1 MARGALP
8 RLGRAGGAGGGGARS
23 RRGRVGRRLER
34 RVVVA
39 FVEVDELRQVL
50 GLVRPDEAVLVER
63 RVDLLDGRRHGHDVR
78 VAQPVVSARGRGSR
92 RARAIRPR
100 GRRARSGGARP
111 SRPARRTRTAAGG
124 GGGRLVTAPESNGA
138 ERVAATRGRIR
149 RARARVRHHVATTI
163 RVRNRT
169 RRPSVGARR
178 RRGARSS
185 SRRGLA
191 FDKKRV
197 ARPAAPA
204 SRASAWDPRH
214 VPCPSLHVMI
224 QRRARARTAA
234 DKSF

>member
-50 GLVRPDEAVLVER
+50 GLARPMRPSSSSAAR
-63 RVDLLDGRRHGHDVR
+63 ISST
-78 VAQPVVSARGRGSR
+78 VADMGTTYASRSRSYLRGAAGRG
-92 RARAIRPR
+92 A
-100 GRRARSGGARP
+100 RARSVRAAAGPVAEVRVP
-111 SRPARRTRTAAGG
+111 RDRRAVRERLRGEEADVWLPHRSRTA
-124 GGGRLVTAPESNGA
+124 RSESRRPVGA
-138 ERVAATRGRIR
+138 SVV

-197 ARPAAPA
+197 ARSTAPA

-234 DKSF
+234 DK